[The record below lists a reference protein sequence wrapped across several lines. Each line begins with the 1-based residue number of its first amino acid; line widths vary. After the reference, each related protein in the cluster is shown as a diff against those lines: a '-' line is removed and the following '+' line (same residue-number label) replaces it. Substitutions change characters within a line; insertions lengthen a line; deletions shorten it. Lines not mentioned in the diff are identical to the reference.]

1 MSPQLTLQTPLQ
13 LPPTE
18 IPTYLEQL
26 WSHDERGDKGANT
39 FCLIVWQPAWI
50 EQKLV
55 KTGQISGPIVGNQR
69 NDLIEAAREIIL
81 KGDLPNSTSPLDFRV
96 QSSIHGEE
104 LIENVEDLRGQHIDT
119 SISNLQPRRLIT
131 IAPTIDKENIPYWH
145 YKPNDTFHLVFK
157 KRKDRNYKG
166 IKCEYHKI
174 GDLKKIAKIL
184 DISFKTSVTAIA
196 TCSF

>member
-69 NDLIEAAREIIL
+69 NDLIEAAREIIV
-81 KGDLPNSTSPLDFRV
+81 DLPVGWWLASMAPASTGRKPLP
-96 QSSIHGEE
+96 SHA
-104 LIENVEDLRGQHIDT
+104 
-119 SISNLQPRRLIT
+119 SIS
-131 IAPTIDKENIPYWH
+131 
-145 YKPNDTFHLVFK
+145 PNPP
-157 KRKDRNYKG
+157 
-166 IKCEYHKI
+166 
-174 GDLKKIAKIL
+174 
-184 DISFKTSVTAIA
+184 
-196 TCSF
+196 